1 MLRRGLVAVA
11 VLATLL
17 AIFYT
22 EENWRGKRAWENYRR
37 EWEAKGEKFDLKDFI
52 PPPVPDSQNFAMTP
66 FLAPLFDYNP
76 SPLKPGQSVWRDTN
90 AYNRSRNFAD
100 KFPLS
105 HISASWRQGK
115 LEDLEHIAL
124 VYQQKTNHPQ
134 PPNPPIS
141 RDEAARTLLVALQ
154 EFRPVLD
161 EVRDASQRPYA
172 RFNISYQE
180 SDPSGIL
187 LPHLAACKKLAQLF
201 ELRASAELALG
212 HSDEALA
219 DTKTLLQIA
228 DSFKDEPFLISGL
241 VRIALLQIS
250 LQPVWEGLAQHRWT
264 DAQLAELED
273 RLAKYDLAAD
283 CARTIRGERALSNT
297 MIDFLSGNRAQAASA
312 ISEAGQRSFRPTF
325 LIPGGFFYQNKVYLN
340 GLYQKFLLPGVDGAN
355 HQFHPDHVGPE
366 IEAALTKELQGG
378 FSPYKVFARL
388 LLPAVA
394 KTQLKHALAQVSL
407 DVAVIACALERHRL
421 ANGGYP
427 NDLTVLTTRYLKTV
441 PKDAVNG
448 EAYKYRRNTDATFVL
463 YSVGWNMKDDGGT
476 VGMTT
481 GRNPSPNTAQGDW
494 VWPPYP
500 EK

>member
-1 MLRRGLVAVA
+1 
-11 VLATLL
+11 
-17 AIFYT
+17 
-22 EENWRGKRAWENYRR
+22 
-37 EWEAKGEKFDLKDFI
+37 
-52 PPPVPDSQNFAMTP
+52 
-66 FLAPLFDYNP
+66 
-76 SPLKPGQSVWRDTN
+76 
-90 AYNRSRNFAD
+90 
-100 KFPLS
+100 
-105 HISASWRQGK
+105 
-115 LEDLEHIAL
+115 
-124 VYQQKTNHPQ
+124 
-134 PPNPPIS
+134 
-141 RDEAARTLLVALQ
+141 
-154 EFRPVLD
+154 
-161 EVRDASQRPYA
+161 
-172 RFNISYQE
+172 
-180 SDPSGIL
+180 
-187 LPHLAACKKLAQLF
+187 
-201 ELRASAELALG
+201 
-212 HSDEALA
+212 
-219 DTKTLLQIA
+219 
-228 DSFKDEPFLISGL
+228 
-241 VRIALLQIS
+241 
-250 LQPVWEGLAQHRWT
+250 
-264 DAQLAELED
+264 
-273 RLAKYDLAAD
+273 
-283 CARTIRGERALSNT
+283 
-297 MIDFLSGNRAQAASA
+297 
-312 ISEAGQRSFRPTF
+312 

-407 DVAVIACALERHRL
+407 DEAVIACALERHRL